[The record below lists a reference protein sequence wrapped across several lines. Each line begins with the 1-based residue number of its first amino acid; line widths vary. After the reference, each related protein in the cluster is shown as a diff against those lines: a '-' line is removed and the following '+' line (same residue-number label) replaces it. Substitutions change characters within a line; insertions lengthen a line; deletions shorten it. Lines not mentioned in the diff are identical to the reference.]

1 MIIANP
7 NSSQMN
13 LENMMKKITK
23 QQAGFTL
30 IELIVVIVILGILA
44 ATAIP
49 RFANLGADA
58 RIASVSAV
66 RGSLAATSAMV
77 HGTFLVRSPAPATV
91 DLEGTS
97 VAVVNGYP
105 SAATIA
111 AGAGLSAEDYT
122 FGSTATTLTV
132 SPNSASAAAKAAGT
146 CSVVYTQATAT
157 AAPVIDPDTSAC

>member
-1 MIIANP
+1 
-7 NSSQMN
+7 
-13 LENMMKKITK
+13 MKKTTT

-49 RFANLGADA
+49 RFADLGKDA
-58 RIASVSAV
+58 RTASVSAV
-66 RGSLAATSAMV
+66 RGSLSATSAMV
-77 HGTFLVRSPAPATV
+77 HGTFLVRNAPATV

>member
-1 MIIANP
+1 
-7 NSSQMN
+7 MN
-13 LENMMKKITK
+13 LENMMKKTIK

-30 IELIVVIVILGILA
+30 IELVVVIVILGILA

-49 RFANLGADA
+49 RFANLGIDA
-58 RIASVSAV
+58 RTASVNAV
-66 RGSLAATSAMV
+66 RGSLSATSAMV
-77 HGTFLVRSPAPATV
+77 HGTFLVRNAPATV

-111 AGAGLSAEDYT
+111 AGAGLSTEDYT

-157 AAPVIDPDTSAC
+157 AAPIIDPDTSAC

>member
-1 MIIANP
+1 
-7 NSSQMN
+7 
-13 LENMMKKITK
+13 MKKNTK

-49 RFANLGADA
+49 RFADLGKDA
-58 RIASVSAV
+58 RTASVSAV
-66 RGSLAATSAMV
+66 RGSLSATSAMV
-77 HGTFLVRSPAPATV
+77 HGTFLVRSAPTTV
-91 DLEGTS
+91 TLEN
-97 VAVVNGYP
+97 VVVDVVNGYP

-111 AGAGLSAEDYT
+111 AGAGLSVEDYT

-132 SPNSASAAAKAAGT
+132 SPNSASAAAKTAGT

-157 AAPVIDPDTSAC
+157 TAPTIEPDTSAC

>member
-1 MIIANP
+1 
-7 NSSQMN
+7 
-13 LENMMKKITK
+13 MKKTTK

-49 RFANLGADA
+49 RFADLGADA
-58 RIASVSAV
+58 RIASVNAV
-66 RGSLAATSAMV
+66 RGSLSATSAMV
-77 HGTFLVRSPAPATV
+77 HGTFLVRNAPATV